1 MLHLKLIISSCLLLV
16 LFFLSGCEEQ
26 HDDEITKIDKL
37 INEIELED
45 TNSPLIEAKIDS
57 LFSLIKREK
66 NDKALAKAYSLR
78 GNYYYSK
85 REYNTAYTNYQT
97 AVNISDNLNDP
108 VQLGIDYDNLAR
120 TYNRLKNRDSSVIFF
135 KKSAEVRSILND
147 SSGVAAAY
155 NNTGY
160 IFWQQSRFDSAIF
173 YFEKALKIREKLPDK
188 ENLATTLN
196 NIGTVYY
203 QWSIYDKALE
213 YYVPALNLN
222 KELNML
228 GNVALILTNIGIV
241 YKETAQIPKAIEYYH
256 ESLNYATITNNL
268 ESMGYAYNSL
278 GAAFLEIN
286 DDSCVYYFSRSLEVY
301 KQIYSVGGVII
312 SLKGLG
318 ENYLRKNNLIE
329 ARKYFNEILEIATSE
344 NIQLRIAEANKYLGI
359 INKAEGNL
367 SAARDHYEKCIEVS
381 KKINVKSFMRDAYK
395 DLSEVYESL
404 GNTNLALNTLKE
416 FNKYKSEIDN
426 EDVQRRLDN
435 LKNKFE
441 FERYQR
447 MLENQKFENEQQKV
461 FLYFLITGLVFLTIT
476 AFILYYLNSKRKK
489 ANRLLNEKN
498 KLIEGQSVELE
509 KINNELSEINKS
521 KDKLFSIISH
531 DLKNPFFALISLS
544 EILKNDFNELPD
556 KEKME
561 YISHIHEASTKTYE
575 LLENLL
581 NLSASQTGKISSKPV
596 SINLERIIN
605 KAKELYSGQLK
616 KKEILLLNS
625 IHPGI
630 SIYADLQM
638 MEVVFRNLI
647 NNAIKY
653 TRKNGQIEIKAE
665 QINNKVMISISDNGV
680 GMDDF
685 TKENIFNINTVHSSK
700 GTEGEK
706 GTGLGLGLCKEFIT
720 KNDGSISLESV
731 MDRGSTFTVIL
742 PATETV

>member
-1 MLHLKLIISSCLLLV
+1 MLRLKLIISSCLLLV
-16 LFFLSGCEEQ
+16 LFFLFGCEEQ

-85 REYNTAYTNYQT
+85 REYNTAYTNYHT

-268 ESMGYAYNSL
+268 ESMGYAYNAL

-329 ARKYFNEILEIATSE
+329 ARKCFNEILKIATSE

-404 GNTNLALNTLKE
+404 GNTSLALNTLKE
-416 FNKYKSEIDN
+416 FDKYKSEIDN

-476 AFILYYLNSKRKK
+476 AFILYYLNSKREK

-521 KDKLFSIISH
+521 KDKLFSIIAH

-605 KAKELYSGQLK
+605 KATELYSGQLK

-720 KNDGSISLESV
+720 KNNGSISLESV
-731 MDRGSTFTVIL
+731 MDRGSTFTLIL
-742 PATETV
+742 PAAETV

>member
-720 KNDGSISLESV
+720 KNNGSISLESV

>member
-16 LFFLSGCEEQ
+16 LFFLFGCEEQ

-268 ESMGYAYNSL
+268 ESMGYAYNAL

-329 ARKYFNEILEIATSE
+329 ARNCFNEILKIATSE

-404 GNTNLALNTLKE
+404 GNTSLALNTLKE
-416 FNKYKSEIDN
+416 FDKYKSEIDN

-476 AFILYYLNSKRKK
+476 AFILYYLNSKREK

-521 KDKLFSIISH
+521 KDKLFSIIAH

-605 KAKELYSGQLK
+605 KATELYSGQLK

-731 MDRGSTFTVIL
+731 MDRGSTFTLIL
-742 PATETV
+742 PAAETV